1 MNPANRQQRIE
12 EAGRVR
18 GRGDVVRKFFLSLF
32 SDWFFWLPILWAN
45 ISYLRDYFKQ
55 MGFLAWS

>member
-1 MNPANRQQRIE
+1 MNPANRQQRME
-12 EAGRVR
+12 EAGRVK
-18 GRGDVVRKFFLSLF
+18 GREDVVRKFFLSLF